1 MQNSEK
7 NLKEANLL
15 ATDATLRVR
24 LTEKGA
30 VQFNAIEEKVQEV
43 AKKLGLP
50 AAAPKHYQQGAAFE
64 APISF
69 LCEIQDVYGE
79 NLWEDAVIAV

>member
-1 MQNSEK
+1 MLNSEK
-7 NLKEANLL
+7 DLREERLVA
-15 ATDATLRVR
+15 ADTTLRVH

-50 AAAPKHYQQGAAFE
+50 AAAPKHYQQGDTFAA
-64 APISF
+64 PLSF
-69 LCEIQDVYGE
+69 LCEIQDLYGD